1 MYQDTGTWPVGHLP
15 SFSPSVY
22 HGCVY
27 PSWTQTHVI
36 LFPLLSKCWDD
47 VHMTPNC
54 CIFTISFW
62 QTHSFIFIIFTSS
75 KWKCLLKYS
84 SNAFWVA
91 KNWSFQRN
99 ETFLFCCFII
109 VSMGPRVLFL
119 PDQCSTTELQ
129 PQPKNYI
136 SSGASG
142 KGWEKVSHW
151 SIGWTQTHPL
161 KCWNYRC

>member
-47 VHMTPNC
+47 MHMTPNC

-91 KNWSFQRN
+91 KNWSFSKEWN
-99 ETFLFCCFII
+99 FPFLLFYNCQHGTQGTIPAR
-109 VSMGPRVLFL
+109 SMLYHWATAPAQELHILWGKWERLRESVTLKHRLDSNSSSQVL
-119 PDQCSTTELQ
+119 EL
-129 PQPKNYI
+129 
-136 SSGASG
+136 
-142 KGWEKVSHW
+142 
-151 SIGWTQTHPL
+151 
-161 KCWNYRC
+161 